1 MTGEEHRLDQES
13 RLVGVLAAVLTPFDE
28 RLAPDHGLLVRHC
41 RWLLEHGCDGLAVL
55 GTTGEANS
63 LSLDERLTLLDALA
77 EAGIPGHRLLAGTGC
92 CAIPDTVRLTAEA
105 IAIGAVGVLM
115 LPPFYYKQVSDDG
128 LFAAYAEVI
137 ERVGDARLR
146 IYLYNFPQMAGV
158 RLRIALIE
166 RLVQRY
172 PGTIAGIKDSSG
184 ELDGMLEYVRS
195 FPGLCVLSG
204 SDEFLLPLLDGGGAG
219 CITAVC
225 NVASPLAA
233 EVVASWRQGDR
244 AGGTRSHERLNAVRR
259 VLSAYP
265 LSAALKEVMTR
276 HTGDSRWRNIR
287 PPLQR
292 LATGDAAALVSAL
305 DRLGFAPAPWGR

>member
-1 MTGEEHRLDQES
+1 MTGEEHRLDQEL
-13 RLVGVLAAVLTPFDE
+13 RLAGVLAAALTPFDE

-63 LSLDERLTLLDALA
+63 LSLEERLALLGALA

-105 IAIGAVGVLM
+105 IAIGAGGVLM

-184 ELDGMLEYVRS
+184 ELDGMLEYVRNFS
-195 FPGLCVLSG
+195 GLCVLSG

-233 EVVASWRQGDR
+233 DVLASWRQGDR
-244 AGGTRSHERLNAVRR
+244 AGATRSHERLNAVRR

-292 LATGDAAALVSAL
+292 LAAGDAAALSSAL